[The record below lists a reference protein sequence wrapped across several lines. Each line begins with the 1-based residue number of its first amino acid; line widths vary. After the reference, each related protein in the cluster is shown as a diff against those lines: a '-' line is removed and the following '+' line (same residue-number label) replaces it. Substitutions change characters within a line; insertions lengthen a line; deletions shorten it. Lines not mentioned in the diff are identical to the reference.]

1 MAQPAPLRPLRAAG
15 GRLRVGLV
23 GAGDISQY
31 HLAAW
36 RKDARVEVVAVCDR
50 DEARARARAAA
61 FAIRGV
67 YADAAAMFAGE
78 KLDAVD
84 IATWRDTHAEL
95 ALLAAAHGVHV
106 LCQKPLAP
114 TLAEAK
120 ALAAGVAGR
129 VRLMVHENRRF
140 APHFRAIRRWIDDG
154 RVGPVRQCVLTMH
167 RSGFLKDANG
177 RRPAV
182 VRAPF
187 MAREKRLMI
196 AETLIHQLDVL
207 RFLLGPLSMVAA
219 RTLNTEPD
227 MPGET
232 LATLM
237 LETPAGAPVVVAG
250 SFVAPG
256 FGSAVSDRLEII
268 GTRASVILH
277 EGGIELRG
285 ETSERAAVDFKAAYQ
300 ACFDAAIAHFID
312 RLLSGLPFETGPDD
326 NLQTLKL
333 VEDAYALAA
342 AAHCAK
348 RLS

>member
-1 MAQPAPLRPLRAAG
+1 MPVKADG
-15 GRLRVGLV
+15 ELRVGLI

-31 HLAAW
+31 HLPAW
-36 RKDARVEVVAVCDR
+36 RKVARASVVAICDR
-50 DEARARARAAA
+50 DEARARARAAEFSIPA
-61 FAIRGV
+61 V
-67 YADAAAMFAGE
+67 YADAAAMFARE

-84 IATWRDTHAEL
+84 IATWRETHVEL
-95 ALLAAAHGVHV
+95 TRLAAAHGVHV

-114 TLAEAK
+114 TLAEAES
-120 ALAAGVAGR
+120 LAAEVAGR

-140 APHFRAIRRWIDDG
+140 APHFRAIRQWMDEG

-167 RSGFLKDANG
+167 RSGFIRDANG

-182 VRAPF
+182 ERAPF

-207 RFLLGPLSMVAA
+207 RFLLGPLTMVAA
-219 RTLNTEPD
+219 RTLHTEPD

-237 LETPAGAPVVVAG
+237 LETPAGAPVVIAG

-256 FGSAVSDRLEII
+256 FGTAVSDRIEII
-268 GTRASVILH
+268 GTHASVILD
-277 EGGIELRG
+277 GAGVELRG
-285 ETSERAAVDFKAAYQ
+285 AKPARMTVDYKAAYQ
-300 ACFDAAIAHFID
+300 ACFDAGIAHFVEKLI
-312 RLLSGLPFETGPDD
+312 SGRPFETNPDD

-342 AAHCAK
+342 RH
-348 RLS
+348 

>member
-1 MAQPAPLRPLRAAG
+1 MAQPAPVKPPRPAG
-15 GRLRVGLV
+15 GRLRIGLI

-36 RKDARVEVVAVCDR
+36 RKDAR
-50 DEARARARAAA
+50 AAA
-61 FAIRGV
+61 FAIPGV
-67 YADAAAMFAGE
+67 YADAAAMLASE

-84 IATWRDTHAEL
+84 IATWRETHVEL
-95 ALLAAAHGVHV
+95 AQLAAAHGVHV

-114 TLAEAK
+114 TLGEAE

-182 VRAPF
+182 ERAPF

-207 RFLLGPLSMVAA
+207 RFLLGPLAIT
-219 RTLNTEPD
+219 R
-227 MPGET
+227 
-232 LATLM
+232 
-237 LETPAGAPVVVAG
+237 
-250 SFVAPG
+250 
-256 FGSAVSDRLEII
+256 RLIR
-268 GTRASVILH
+268 RASTPVS
-277 EGGIELRG
+277 R
-285 ETSERAAVDFKAAYQ
+285 TSSNNYCRACRSRPAPTIICK
-300 ACFDAAIAHFID
+300 
-312 RLLSGLPFETGPDD
+312 RLNSSKTRMRWRRFS
-326 NLQTLKL
+326 
-333 VEDAYALAA
+333 AA
-342 AAHCAK
+342 ACRDSGTFPCDRA
-348 RLS
+348 